1 MVHGDIGQVQ
11 HFKDEP
17 KYFKIA
23 DKNNKKASPLVDPG
37 LMRKYSKTQ
46 MFEKNAKILQDDKNR
61 S

>member
-1 MVHGDIGQVQ
+1 VQ